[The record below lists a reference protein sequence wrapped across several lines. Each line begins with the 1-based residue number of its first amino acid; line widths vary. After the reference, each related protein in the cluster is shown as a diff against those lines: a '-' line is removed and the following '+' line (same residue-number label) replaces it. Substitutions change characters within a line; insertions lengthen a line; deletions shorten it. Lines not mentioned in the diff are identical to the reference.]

1 MTALRQFRAAVRPP
15 ATDRLA
21 AARATVLAAATGSPG
36 QHARGPGRP
45 RRPAWPRLGIYGA
58 AAAVLAAALLISGT
72 LIFTGGPVTPPASA
86 AARVLQRAAAAQ
98 LAQPAPR
105 GSQFI
110 YTETTFV
117 LTVATGTSPTAPQW
131 ETGTA
136 LQQMWQSV
144 SGARPGAFGIPH
156 CQVDGRRR
164 SPCQPLIR
172 IPAHAGQPGVSSYA
186 ELRKL
191 PASPQALLSY
201 LEKPNGCPP
210 ASIGSSTVR
219 FGPADRAWT
228 QIGIILGTNMVLPP
242 RLGHTLLQA
251 AARIPG
257 VILLPNVVDA
267 AGRHGIA
274 VARTASGVLRTE
286 LIFAPRTY
294 RFIGVQD
301 VLLKAG
307 HGLPAGTVWAA
318 SALIRAKVVDRAPAA
333 AGRDQYAP
341 ARCGYL
347 PGLYGVGSASSSSA
361 ASPSSPSSGP
371 ASSGPAG

>member
-1 MTALRQFRAAVRPP
+1 MTALREFRAAVRAPD
-15 ATDRLA
+15 ADRLA
-21 AARATVLAAATGSPG
+21 TARAAVLAAATGPPG
-36 QHARGPGRP
+36 RHARGPGQP
-45 RRPAWPRLGIYGA
+45 RRPAWPRLGVYGA
-58 AAAVLAAALLISGT
+58 ATAVLAVVLLISGT
-72 LIFTGGPVTPPASA
+72 LIFTGGGPVTPSASA
-86 AARVLQRAAAAQ
+86 AARVLQRAAAAE
-98 LAQPAPR
+98 LSQPAPR

-110 YTETTFV
+110 YTETAFV
-117 LTVATGTSPTAPQW
+117 LTVPAGTSRTAPRW

-144 SGARPGAFGIPH
+144 SGSRPGAFGIPH

-172 IPAHAGQPGVSSYA
+172 IPAHTGQPGVSSYA
-186 ELRKL
+186 ELQKL
-191 PASPQALLSY
+191 STSPQALLSY

-210 ASIGSSTVR
+210 ASVGNRTIR
-219 FGPADRAWT
+219 FGRADRAWN

-242 RLGHTLLQA
+242 RLGQALLQA

-267 AGRHGIA
+267 AGRRGIA

-286 LIFAPRTY
+286 LIFAPRSY

-301 VLLKAG
+301 VLLKTG

-318 SALIRAKVVDRAPAA
+318 SALVRAKVVDTAPATS
-333 AGRDQYAP
+333 GHGQYAP
-341 ARCGYL
+341 AQCSYL
-347 PGLYGVGSASSSSA
+347 PGVYGVGSSTPASSA
-361 ASPSSPSSGP
+361 APSSNS
-371 ASSGPAG
+371 ASSGPGG